1 MTLVTVTLPKLA
13 ETTDVMVIDEWL
25 IAVGDTIAVDQEV
38 ASVETDKV
46 TVTFPS
52 PVTGV
57 VVELLVAEGDEVRT
71 GDPLC
76 TVES

>member
-13 ETTDVMVIDEWL
+13 ETTDVLVVDEWL

-52 PVTGV
+52 PVAGV
-57 VVELLVAEGDEVRT
+57 VKELLVAEGDEVNT
-71 GDPLC
+71 GDPVC
-76 TVES
+76 TVDT